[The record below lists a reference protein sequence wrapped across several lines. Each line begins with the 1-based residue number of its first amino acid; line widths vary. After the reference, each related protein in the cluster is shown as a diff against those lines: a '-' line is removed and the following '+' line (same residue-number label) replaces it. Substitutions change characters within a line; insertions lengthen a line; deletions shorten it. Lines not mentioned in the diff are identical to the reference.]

1 MEKTTAVSTA
11 ERKGDWF
18 VTYTGRRFFPL
29 DPRVEDV
36 DIRDIAHALALQT
49 RWMGHCKT
57 FYSIASHSLACARVA
72 EKNNEPAVV
81 VHWALMH
88 DAAEAYVG
96 DIVRPIKQYLCRPA
110 CAENFNDAVDPQVG
124 LYLEDPD
131 EKGYARIDGF
141 VQAFGTGIEKRLLR
155 LIAERFGLPWPVPE
169 TVKEIDNRMLVTEAL
184 HMTNYDGERYVDGET
199 HWIHEPNWKAI
210 KLFGDA
216 HVLLHQTPQ
225 QAEEAFLKLAKEYLG
240 L

>member
-36 DIRDIAHALALQT
+36 DIKDIAHSLALQT

-57 FYSIASHSLACARVA
+57 FYSIASHSLACARVVEEFA
-72 EKNNEPAVV
+72 RNAVPSGV
-81 VHWALMH
+81 SESPWREIAVWALMH
-88 DAAEAYVG
+88 DAAEAYTS
-96 DIVRPIKQYLCRPA
+96 DIVRPIKRSLWL
-110 CAENFNDAVDPQVG
+110 AEDMNTINETTMHWFKHWEEG
-124 LYLEDPD
+124 LL
-131 EKGYARIDGF
+131 K
-141 VQAFGTGIEKRLLR
+141 
-155 LIAERFGLPWPVPE
+155 LIAERFSLPWPIPE
-169 TVKEIDNRMLVTEAL
+169 TVKEIDNRMLVTEAVHL
-184 HMTNYDGERYVDGET
+184 TNYWHEYYVDSEK
-199 HWIHEPNWKAI
+199 HWIHEKPWAHLKPY
-210 KLFGDA
+210 GDD

-225 QAEEAFLKLAKEYLG
+225 QAEEAFLALAKEYLG

>member
-1 MEKTTAVSTA
+1 MTKESTA
-11 ERKGDWF
+11 DREGDWF

-36 DIRDIAHALALQT
+36 DIRDIAHSLALQT

-57 FYSIASHSLACARVA
+57 FYSIASHCLACARIA
-72 EKNNEPAVV
+72 EKLEQPAVV
-81 VHWALMH
+81 MHWALMH
-88 DAAEAYVG
+88 DAAEAYTS
-96 DIVRPIKQYLCRPA
+96 DIVRPIKRRLGFVTGNA
-110 CAENFNDAVDPQVG
+110 HDTLMTG
-124 LYLEDPD
+124 LYPYKTFE
-131 EKGYARIDGF
+131 GNM
-141 VQAFGTGIEKRLLR
+141 LR
-155 LIAERFGLPWPVPE
+155 LIAERFDLPWPIPE
-169 TVKEIDNRMLVTEAL
+169 MVTTIDNRMLVTEAL

-210 KLFGDA
+210 KPFGDA

-225 QAEEAFLKLAKEYLG
+225 QAEEAFIKLAQEYLG